1 MRACR
6 QNMSRNKPAKPAH
19 FPTLLALPC
28 PYIGRMD
35 TLDSPSLLT
44 SPQAASGLGLLV
56 RQDVARFDRIAWL
69 LALLFLA
76 LLGLAPVAARAQA
89 AGGDALQAQV
99 EGLLKQQT
107 LPQGGTNEGA
117 QRQPWRVE
125 VTLGALD
132 PRLKLAPCDKVRAY
146 LPEGAQ
152 LWGKTRVGLRCE
164 QGPVRWNVYWPVTVK
179 VWGKALVAAVPL
191 RPGTPIAQ
199 ADLVVGEVDLAA
211 SISPALT
218 RAADIV
224 GRTVVR
230 PVDAGQSLRQD
241 DVKNR
246 RWFAIGDPVRLNVRG
261 EGFLVAAEG
270 VALSPGDEGRCARV
284 RMDNGRV
291 LCGQPVGER
300 TVEVSL

>member
-1 MRACR
+1 MTQR
-6 QNMSRNKPAKPAH
+6 P
-19 FPTLLALPC
+19 FPLWPMLAWLL
-28 PYIGRMD
+28 
-35 TLDSPSLLT
+35 SLM
-44 SPQAASGLGLLV
+44 LGLLPGLLPV
-56 RQDVARFDRIAWL
+56 VAHAQ
-69 LALLFLA
+69 AA
-76 LLGLAPVAARAQA
+76 GAPA

-99 EGLLKQQT
+99 ESLLKQQT
-107 LPQGGTNEGA
+107 VPQGGTTDGA

-125 VTLGALD
+125 ITLGQLD
-132 PRLKLAPCDKVRAY
+132 PRLKLAPCDKVKAY
-146 LPEGAQ
+146 LPDNAQ

-191 RPGTPIAQ
+191 RPGNTVAQ
-199 ADLVVGEVDLAA
+199 ADVVVGEVDLAA
-211 SISPALT
+211 SGSPALT

-230 PVDAGQSLRQD
+230 PVEAGQSVRQD

-246 RWFAIGDPVRLNVRG
+246 RWFAIGDPVHLNVRG
-261 EGFLVAAEG
+261 EGFVVASEG

-291 LCGQPVGER
+291 LCGLPVGER